1 MLRQSTEQD
10 LVKSAFNAIFARSR
24 RWTAR
29 KTMVCALML
38 RINRSWKYITKTQ
51 LGDQENIVVRI
62 FFQQNLS
69 NTVET
74 FQDQSLDQTRS
85 MDRRLYKAAVKGD
98 VPLLLQLLQEDEL
111 VLERALIGPH
121 LETPLHIAAM
131 LRHSEFVQEIL
142 RLKPE
147 LASELDSQRSTPLH
161 LAAARGYVRIV
172 KSLLSAYPEACLVAD
187 KYGRNPAQV
196 AAIKGKVE
204 VLEDLVGFN
213 PEAARSINRNGETV
227 LHMCVKNS
235 RLESLRVIVG
245 MFGREDEFI
254 DWRDKGG
261 NSALHLAAADG
272 QFEVTTSKTSIFQS
286 LLSRKKII
294 LSISKSHCFFLNFY
308 G

>member
-1 MLRQSTEQD
+1 
-10 LVKSAFNAIFARSR
+10 
-24 RWTAR
+24 
-29 KTMVCALML
+29 
-38 RINRSWKYITKTQ
+38 
-51 LGDQENIVVRI
+51 
-62 FFQQNLS
+62 
-69 NTVET
+69 
-74 FQDQSLDQTRS
+74 

-98 VPLLLQLLQEDEL
+98 VPSLLQLLQEDEL
-111 VLERALIGPH
+111 VIERALIGPH

-131 LRHSEFVQEIL
+131 LGHSEFVHEIL
-142 RLKPE
+142 RLKPQ

-227 LHMCVKNS
+227 LHTCVKNS

-245 MFGREDEFI
+245 MFGREDVFI
-254 DWRDKGG
+254 DWRDNDG

-272 QFEVTTSKTSIFQS
+272 QFEVTISKTSILQS
-286 LLSRKKII
+286 LLYRKKNNSFK
-294 LSISKSHCFFLNFY
+294 LSVLLLFSKFLWVELGCVGTSNSTANRY
-308 G
+308 GS